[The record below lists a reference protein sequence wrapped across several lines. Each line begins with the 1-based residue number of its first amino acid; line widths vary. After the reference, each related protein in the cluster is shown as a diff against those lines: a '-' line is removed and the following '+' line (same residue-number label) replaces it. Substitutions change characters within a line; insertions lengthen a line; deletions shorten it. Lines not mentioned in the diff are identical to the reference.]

1 MAQRRMF
8 SRSVVES
15 DAFLS
20 LSLASQALYIH
31 LCMDADDDGFCSSPV
46 RTAKAVG
53 CKQSDIK
60 ELIDNG
66 FLIDFGG
73 GVVVIKHWLL
83 MNYVRDDRR
92 KETEYIEYLKK
103 LYVKDNRMY
112 TTDPSKGTP
121 VLKNPSSPKSSQ
133 KAIKN
138 SENG

>member
-1 MAQRRMF
+1 MANRRMF

-20 LSLASQALYIH
+20 MGFGAQALYLH
-31 LCMDADDDGFCSSPV
+31 LCMDADDDGFCSSPI

-53 CKQSDIK
+53 CKQTDLK
-60 ELIDNG
+60 QLVDNG

-83 MNYVRDDRR
+83 MNYVRDERR
-92 KETEYIEYLKK
+92 KETEYLEFLKV

-112 TTDPSKGTP
+112 TTDPSKGKPLLQNP
-121 VLKNPSSPKSSQ
+121 VSPKSAQ
-133 KAIKN
+133 KPFQN
-138 SENG
+138 FENG